1 MGRRVR
7 LGLEGRGAAHTAR
20 LQTKVERRL
29 RPLARVAQKGKQRHR
44 RLQPDA
50 RRRLGLH
57 VALVLHLR
65 EQQAWCRACGAC
77 SASKCE

>member
-29 RPLARVAQKGKQRHR
+29 RPLARVAQKG
-44 RLQPDA
+44 
-50 RRRLGLH
+50 
-57 VALVLHLR
+57 
-65 EQQAWCRACGAC
+65 
-77 SASKCE
+77 